1 MADDDF
7 YHLLQG
13 FNIQQREFLYHVL
26 HCVKTQK
33 TPFHLFLSGGAG
45 VGKTHLVKG
54 IFQALLRYY
63 NSLPGQD
70 PDDIKLV
77 LAAPTGKAAYNIRGA
92 TLHSFLAIP
101 ASQSLK
107 KYIHLDDSR
116 RNTLRSN
123 FSKLKIIVIDEI
135 SMVGADMFQFINARL
150 QEIFQCNLPFGGV
163 SVLCVGDMFQLRP
176 VMDKWV
182 FQNTSS
188 PYQSLTTNLWQ
199 DLFELYE
206 LTIVMRQKD
215 DATFASTLNRIREA
229 NHTSDDVSL
238 LSSRV
243 IQSSVTTTY
252 PNDAIHLFTSK
263 SQ

>member
-1 MADDDF
+1 MKLRLFVCLFFVHLSVLLSVRPHLSCTYGKFHAMDTVAPNARQSDEDAHSNNTDNATSAFSSLQPSLPQHSHFDFGQEIDCPSLSVTESLIPNKMADDDF

-77 LAAPTGKAAYNIRGA
+77 LAAPTGKAAYNIREA

-135 SMVGADMFQFINARL
+135 SMVGADMFQ
-150 QEIFQCNLPFGGV
+150 
-163 SVLCVGDMFQLRP
+163 
-176 VMDKWV
+176 
-182 FQNTSS
+182 
-188 PYQSLTTNLWQ
+188 
-199 DLFELYE
+199 
-206 LTIVMRQKD
+206 
-215 DATFASTLNRIREA
+215 
-229 NHTSDDVSL
+229 
-238 LSSRV
+238 
-243 IQSSVTTTY
+243 
-252 PNDAIHLFTSK
+252 
-263 SQ
+263 